1 MTCSA
6 QRARSGQAI
15 ILLMAVMVIG
25 LLVVMWNVDLH
36 RIVSTKVRV
45 GNAGDASAQSAARWQ
60 GITMNMVGELNLVQA
75 ALLLEDPDDY
85 GSAYEIAELRSRLT
99 LLGPLMGFFDA
110 QSVAFLNLSANDR
123 QHIGSGYANT
133 LRDRAN
139 QFIRGG
145 GFYYGIPEPYRGA
158 WLEYGVLLK
167 ELADVGVVVQ
177 CGNTR
182 RYYFYN
188 GYHILLDPGF
198 YDALGYPPDWC
209 WFERTGNTELLNDY
223 QDASSWPNLP
233 DLQRR
238 SSVNSEYFGVG
249 LRQVYTALGSIEDG
263 EDNEG
268 DDDSGEDRTEELWN
282 LLEEDA
288 VDVKGVSSLLLEFNQ
303 EYMMS
308 NRYPWH
314 FYDTGGDWSG
324 DFYKWVTSDSG
335 DFPFRDGET
344 VLPEFNY
351 SGADASTTVSIPATS
366 YTPGIHMQAN
376 RIVWHASAKPF
387 GYLETEEERVVPHYF
402 DLVLPAFHQAR
413 LIPNGI
419 SSRTNYEDDEGWE
432 EHIYEH
438 LPEYIENGT
447 LQGDCSYCR
456 DLMLWNNSAFRRAGR
471 DWLRKYGDSCD
482 ESVGG
487 SGQPGGYRDPR

>member
-1 MTCSA
+1 MTRSA

-36 RIVSTKVRV
+36 RIVSTKIRV

-75 ALLLEDPDDY
+75 AVLLEDPDDY

-110 QSVAFLNLSANDR
+110 QSVAFLNLTDNDR
-123 QHIGSGYANT
+123 QHIGSGYANM
-133 LRDRAN
+133 LRDRAD

-145 GFYYGIPEPYRGA
+145 GFYYGIPEPYSGA

-182 RYYFYN
+182 RYLFYN

-198 YDALGYPPDWC
+198 YNALGYFPDWC
-209 WFERTGNTELLNDY
+209 WFERTGNTELLSD
-223 QDASSWPNLP
+223 DEGAFSWPNLP
-233 DLQRR
+233 ELQRR
-238 SSVNSEYFGVG
+238 PSVNSEYFGVG
-249 LRQVYTALGSIEDG
+249 LRQVHTELGSIG
-263 EDNEG
+263 NG
-268 DDDSGEDRTEELWN
+268 GANQGRAEELWN

-288 VDVKGVSSLLLEFNQ
+288 VDVKGVSSLLVEFNQ

-324 DFYKWVTSDSG
+324 DFYKWVRSDSG
-335 DFPFRDGET
+335 DFPFRDEKT
-344 VLPEFNY
+344 VLSEFNY
-351 SGADASTTVSIPATS
+351 SGADASTTVSISATS
-366 YTPGIHMQAN
+366 YTPGIRMQAN
-376 RIVWHASAKPF
+376 GIVWHASAKPF
-387 GYLETEEERVVPHYF
+387 GYLETEEGRVVPHYF
-402 DLVLPAFHQAR
+402 GLVLPAFHQAR

-419 SSRTNYEDDEGWE
+419 SSRSNVEDDEDWE
-432 EHIYEH
+432 EHIYDH

-456 DLMLWNNSAFRRAGR
+456 DLMLWDKPEFRRAGR

-487 SGQPGGYRDPR
+487 SGETGGNSDWR